1 MEQET
6 QLPNNKP
13 FDHTRP
19 FGITAREAAF
29 VINLSPHVKWR
40 TKNAVLI
47 AYATLLYTELNQ
59 VSNWLYW
66 KSGRG
71 VVELLNN

>member
-40 TKNAVLI
+40 TKNAVET
-47 AYATLLYTELNQ
+47 AYCTLLYVDMRREIARL
-59 VSNWLYW
+59 NWLN
-66 KSGRG
+66 GRG
-71 VVELLNN
+71 IYELI